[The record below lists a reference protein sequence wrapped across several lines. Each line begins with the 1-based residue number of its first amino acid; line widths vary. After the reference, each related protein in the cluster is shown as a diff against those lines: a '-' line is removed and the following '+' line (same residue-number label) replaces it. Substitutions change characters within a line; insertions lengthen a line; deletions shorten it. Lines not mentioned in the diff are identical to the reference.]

1 MLLRDFRSSD
11 RSALLALAHDEAMF
25 EYMKFR
31 LDEATAARWLGN
43 FVNEPNASPRSL
55 WSLVI
60 ESPESEFAGWAGLD
74 GRTEDD
80 EAEIGWYLASRHWG
94 RGYAT
99 EATRLLIDFAC
110 DTLGYHTG
118 SSPLPI
124 PRTLHHGGFS
134 RRAGSATSA
143 LSRLCQPGEARA
155 LASSMSWCAA
165 APKCRSRA
173 LASASG

>member
-11 RSALLALAHDEAMF
+11 RAALVALAGDEAMF

-31 LDEATAARWLGN
+31 LDEATLARWLDN

-60 ESPESEFAGWAGLD
+60 ESPDGEFTGWAGVD
-74 GRTEDD
+74 GRSKDD

-99 EATRLLIDFAC
+99 EVTRLLIVFAC
-110 DTLGYHTG
+110 DTLGYHRLFATAD
-118 SSPLPI
+118 PENAA
-124 PRTLHHGGFS
+124 S
-134 RRAGSATSA
+134 RRVLEKSGLGYVGIVEDVPTWRGPRP
-143 LSRLCQPGEARA
+143 RLIYELVRGRP
-155 LASSMSWCAA
+155 
-165 APKCRSRA
+165 
-173 LASASG
+173 